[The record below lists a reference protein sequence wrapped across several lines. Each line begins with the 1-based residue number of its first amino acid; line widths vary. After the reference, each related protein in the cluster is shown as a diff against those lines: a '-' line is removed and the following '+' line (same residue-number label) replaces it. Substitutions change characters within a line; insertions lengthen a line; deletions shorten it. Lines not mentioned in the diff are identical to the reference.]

1 MTIVQSDISGAIV
14 AQCKHIEHDGWFG
27 RIEPASASTRRL
39 SDVKLE
45 PRTDLALFDVRFVR
59 SIRAKPANIIV
70 LGESVLFGDR

>member
-1 MTIVQSDISGAIV
+1 MLEQHNASILN
-14 AQCKHIEHDGWFG
+14 HDGWFD
-27 RIEPASASTRRL
+27 RIEPASATTRRL

-45 PRTDLALFDVRFVR
+45 PRADLALLDVRSVR